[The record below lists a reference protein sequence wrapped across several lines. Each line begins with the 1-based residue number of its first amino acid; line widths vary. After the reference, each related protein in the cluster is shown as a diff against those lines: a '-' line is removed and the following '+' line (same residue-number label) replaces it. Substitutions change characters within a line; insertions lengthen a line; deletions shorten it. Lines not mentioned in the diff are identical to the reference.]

1 MQESKSTMVY
11 QRKSYSLTDISV
23 NSKSTEDIL
32 YNQTAKESF
41 ASTIEVSKP
50 KAAPVKKHNPFLGFF
65 YTFATSI
72 NFSLASVMV
81 KKLSYID
88 IGQLS
93 LVRNAG
99 VFVGSL
105 PVVVYCVNEVFGEK
119 KDRRLLITR
128 GFLGA
133 TALYLNLTAYRY
145 LPLAEA
151 AIILSTAP
159 ALTTLIAHFYLKESC
174 GFTQIFSLILTISG
188 VLISVRLP
196 ELLSKRDASRF
207 DISYLGGLAAAIGC
221 VLTLSFTYVA
231 LRKMKDI
238 HFSLPMMYL
247 GFLGMVENAS
257 INAVTSTFVSPFC
270 GWDLVMYTLIASL
283 GFISNCTFTLSIQ
296 VQAAG
301 IGSVLKASMDII
313 VAILFQITFFN
324 ENPDIYSISGACLVI
339 ASVSMIG
346 IRNWLLMLPEES
358 NTRRRLKYF
367 LL

>member
-1 MQESKSTMVY
+1 MRRKGSTMFY

-23 NSKSTEDIL
+23 KSKSTEDIV
-32 YNQTAKESF
+32 YSPTQNKTFTSRNED
-41 ASTIEVSKP
+41 SKS
-50 KAAPVKKHNPFLGFF
+50 KADSHNPFLGIF
-65 YTFATSI
+65 YTLATSI

-105 PVVVYCVNEVFGEK
+105 PVAVYCAKEVFGEK
-119 KDRRLLITR
+119 KDRRLLLTR

-159 ALTTLIAHFYLKESC
+159 ALTTLMAHFYLKESC
-174 GFTQIFSLILTISG
+174 SFTQIFSLVLTICG
-188 VLISVRLP
+188 VLTSVRLP
-196 ELLSKRDASRF
+196 ELLSKRNATRF
-207 DISYLGGLAAAIGC
+207 DLSYLGGLAAAIGC
-221 VLTLSFTYVA
+221 VLTLSLTFVA
-231 LRKMKDI
+231 IRKMKDI

-247 GFLGMVENAS
+247 GLLGMIENAA
-257 INAVTSTFVSPFC
+257 INAVTSTFVTPFC
-270 GWDLVMYTLIASL
+270 GWDSVMYVLIASL
-283 GFISNCTFTLSIQ
+283 GFVSNCTFTLSIQ

-301 IGSVLKASMDII
+301 IVSVLKASMDII
-313 VAILFQITFFN
+313 VAIFFQIIFFS
-324 ENPDIYSISGACLVI
+324 EDPDIYSISGACLVI
-339 ASVSMIG
+339 VSVSMMG
-346 IRNWLLMLPEES
+346 LRNWLLTLPEES
-358 NTRRRLKYF
+358 KTRKRLKYF